1 MPLRHRLLPL
11 LGLVLTGCAGLPTVS
26 YVDPTNR
33 PDLLEIGSAL
43 NGQVTLVTVTGTGF
57 PGLPPAQMAAILA
70 EAMPTGFLN
79 NARFTADPAAATQG
93 LYHVV
98 WNFGVPTTLPGDAGC
113 AAPIAPHQAPA
124 AWPLGMHA
132 SLRGSVVFCRA
143 GGPYTQA
150 YGYVDDVA
158 GPGDPKLKD
167 WVVQMSLHILTRDAM
182 PPGMEGGAFRSS
194 RPRQR

>member
-1 MPLRHRLLPL
+1 MPAQRRLLPL
-11 LGLVLTGCAGLPTVS
+11 FALLLTGCAGLPTVS

-79 NARFTADPAAATQG
+79 NARFTADPAAATQR

-113 AAPIAPHQAPA
+113 AVPIAPYQA
-124 AWPLGMHA
+124 
-132 SLRGSVVFCRA
+132 
-143 GGPYTQA
+143 
-150 YGYVDDVA
+150 
-158 GPGDPKLKD
+158 
-167 WVVQMSLHILTRDAM
+167 
-182 PPGMEGGAFRSS
+182 
-194 RPRQR
+194 